1 MMIND
6 FLAMLAQVPP
16 MIAGGWGVWLTVGL
30 LLSIWGRR
38 EGKRMVVHAPTT
50 RQKSG
55 VRPPAAVPAPRP
67 AKAAVLPSASDAFGE
82 LEALLEPH
90 MGTHRTPGDSPVLTE
105 PLRTPALSAPQSL
118 P

>member
-6 FLAMLAQVPP
+6 FLAMLARVPP
-16 MIAGGWGVWLTVGL
+16 MVGAGWAAWLTVGL
-30 LLSIWGRR
+30 LLQLWGRR
-38 EGKRMVVHAPTT
+38 ESKMLLHAPSA

-55 VRPPAAVPAPRP
+55 VRPPSGVRAAARP
-67 AKAAVLPSASDAFGE
+67 AKRVVAPAGDAFGE

-90 MGTHRTPGDSPVLTE
+90 MGVHRTPGDSPVLTE
-105 PLRTPALSAPQSL
+105 PLRSPALVAPQSL